1 MSAVPGSSPA
11 SSHRSPQGEGIPV
24 SAEPRLLEDE
34 ARTRLAALPAWT
46 LADDGLSMARSY
58 RFADFCSAF
67 AFMTQVA
74 LAAEKANHHPEWFN
88 VYNRVDVRL
97 TNHDAGGLT
106 ERDLA
111 LAAVADA
118 AARALGGG

>member
-1 MSAVPGSSPA
+1 MSALQKLSVEQA
-11 SSHRSPQGEGIPV
+11 NQ
-24 SAEPRLLEDE
+24 
-34 ARTRLAALPAWT
+34 RLAALPGWT

-58 RFADFCSAF
+58 QFADFSAAF

-97 TNHDAGGLT
+97 TTHDAGGLT

-118 AARALGGG
+118 AARALGGA

>member
-1 MSAVPGSSPA
+1 MNAA
-11 SSHRSPQGEGIPV
+11 HKL
-24 SAEPRLLEDE
+24 SAEQASEGLL
-34 ARTRLAALPAWT
+34 ALPAWT
-46 LADDGLSMARSY
+46 LADDALSMARSY
-58 RFADFCSAF
+58 RFADFGAAF

-97 TNHDAGGLT
+97 TTHDAGGLT

-111 LAAVADA
+111 LAAVAEA
-118 AARALGGG
+118 AARALGGA